1 MDRRRFL
8 IIGVLALGLAA
19 VVSLGVLQLLR
30 GQRQNTGVT
39 AKVVVA
45 ARPLMI
51 GQKIEESDLT
61 TVELPTSQLPKD
73 VFVKREDVVGR
84 GVIIPVS

>member
-8 IIGVLALGLAA
+8 IIGVMALVLAG
-19 VVSLGVLQLLR
+19 VVSLGLLQILR
-30 GQRQNTGVT
+30 GQRQGSGAT
-39 AKVVVA
+39 AKVMVA

-61 TVELPTSQLPKD
+61 TADLPIS
-73 VFVKREDVVGR
+73 
-84 GVIIPVS
+84 